1 MKIIITEEQ
10 LTKIYSEQS
19 IIGTLAARPPYISQ
33 KDFGQG
39 MSQVSN
45 LAKQGWRLISTV
57 TRGETYKFVLEREE
71 Q

>member
-1 MKIIITEEQ
+1 MKYEYT
-10 LTKIYSEQS
+10 
-19 IIGTLAARPPYISQ
+19 YISH

-57 TRGETYKFVLEREE
+57 TRGGTYKFVLEREE

>member
-1 MKIIITEEQ
+1 MLMMHLMTW
-10 LTKIYSEQS
+10 
-19 IIGTLAARPPYISQ
+19 GTLNCNMKYEYTYISH
-33 KDFGQG
+33 KDFAQA

-57 TRGETYKFVLEREE
+57 TRGGSYKFVLEKEE

>member
-1 MKIIITEEQ
+1 MLGVFYFIYFLYLCKMKYEYT
-10 LTKIYSEQS
+10 
-19 IIGTLAARPPYISQ
+19 YISN

-39 MSQVSN
+39 MTQVSN

-57 TRGETYKFVLEREE
+57 TRGGTYKFVLEKEE

>member
-1 MKIIITEEQ
+1 MKYEYT
-10 LTKIYSEQS
+10 
-19 IIGTLAARPPYISQ
+19 YISH

-45 LAKQGWRLISTV
+45 LAKQGWILISTV
-57 TRGETYKFVLEREE
+57 TRGGNYQFVLEREE